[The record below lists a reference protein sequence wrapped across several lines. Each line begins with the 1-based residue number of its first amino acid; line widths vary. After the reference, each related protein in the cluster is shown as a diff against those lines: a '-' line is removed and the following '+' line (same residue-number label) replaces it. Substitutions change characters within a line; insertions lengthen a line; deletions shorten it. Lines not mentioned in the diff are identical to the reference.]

1 MLLGVAMPS
10 DLIQDNNRTS
20 FNIGRAIALNGF
32 SIDEAQPLAQRFV
45 GKTSNPQAVLQEV
58 LTLTA

>member
-1 MLLGVAMPS
+1 MPS